1 MTEPTRQ
8 PGGGGAHSSFD
19 RVVNAIEAR
28 GLTTA
33 SHRQHSLMAGCPVH
47 DERTPSLHITWRGG
61 PRGGGVLLYCHGCQA
76 QAEQIAEAIGLTM
89 SDLFDE
95 PLPERDRSLYR
106 VGKSPSRRRAG
117 ERRGK
122 LGRLP
127 SLLPRSPA
135 TPAPEVEH
143 HWAEIERYPY
153 VDHENRL
160 VQEVIREECTA
171 EGERHKQ
178 FRQLF
183 VTREGRR
190 VKRKPEEFY
199 PVLYRAPQV
208 VAAVKAGRE
217 VWLLEGEKD
226 VHTAERLGL
235 VATTNTQG
243 GKSFPADLVEEFTN
257 ARVVV
262 VLDRDS
268 TGWARGVD
276 LHAKLTAVG
285 ANVLL
290 RLPDLEGAKTDFTD
304 HVEAGKGLDELQW
317 VVVEEVAVWHEL
329 TSVKDRAR
337 SLHQAIEEAQ
347 GRWGLAEE
355 GQEVEDNRRFAK
367 RWALESQVRQESL
380 RDLVDQLCAAG
391 MRIGTAWVG
400 EAIEA
405 AEALLVEG
413 TEAARRCHMQVQV
426 PVPESLRPAAQP
438 PGNTPAGEGEP
449 EPTAS
454 PTVVVA
460 DDSDWLGRKGV
471 GSSTTP
477 FRVLGGKIVQWEPDR
492 SSRQREDRDEDQDEQ
507 PGKFK
512 TLLSMVVRVSCREY
526 LEVENDHDVE
536 DDELMGR
543 STPTK
548 QRVSAP
554 QTLIAV
560 RLQYPDEV
568 TGELLEIRV
577 MADQWRDH
585 TWIDSLP
592 GPPDYGHKRAELDQL
607 QRAILAISE
616 NVVDE
621 VLYRATGWRQNPDGS
636 HRFIHRRGAITATG
650 HEDVEVA
657 FSGPIERYNL
667 PDPIRDPTTLRAAWR
682 DGSAT
687 MLDRLP
693 ARVAA
698 PLLGQVFR
706 AVMGHNPWVLTL
718 VGPPGS
724 YKTSVAAKAMQHF
737 GERWEHKK
745 PASSMSGNG
754 DTFNALRF
762 KLHNAKDCLY
772 WMDDF
777 APTRSWLE
785 AQKHLEETARLIHNQ
800 EERSRSSRDG
810 LSISDGTGP
819 RASGLCTSEVMPR
832 PGSGA
837 ERMLVVPLAREDV
850 DTALLFPL
858 DEALS
863 RHQRALVMASYISW
877 LAGDLVSKRGHY
889 MNIADAYAEALV
901 EQAGESVRQA
911 AALSN
916 TWVGWVAMTDFLLQ
930 TGAITAEERTQTLR
944 RVDEGLRE
952 TGRAAVNP
960 DMPRTTGARARELL
974 AYALRQGIAHAEDV
988 RTGECPPWPLAGRLG
1003 WRRTAIETDVTG
1015 SPTKY
1020 RLERNGIR
1028 LGYVMHDPG
1037 PKDRGRVLMCDST
1050 QLEAVL
1056 KAASATQ
1063 AEKLEIDRN
1072 TACRALHDEH
1082 LLIPDTSEGRT
1093 RHTIKCRIHAED
1105 RDARMVTL
1113 YLDRIIDGED
1123 DDELENGPGDGED
1136 NPGGG
1141 EPWNGP
1147 SDYPPGAGEDIPAAS
1162 TSSDLVLEIPGLN
1175 SPDPHLLDTAHTT
1188 TQSGNDVVA
1197 DHSDDRDGTDHPS
1210 EETPMDEPKFTPR
1223 PHTDLDGVV
1232 GWTEHVIASDVAPC
1246 VVCGTRSGVVISGVR
1261 VHTVCWEGSTA
1272 TDRAAQTPV
1281 GHPWMRRSHL
1291 DASHPPAAPAGAT
1304 TVVEQAASSPAAES
1318 VPTVTGAAPSAAKET
1333 QFRAAAAIVDVDG
1346 IWLSNGEFVD
1356 MPGEGPQHAGDLVR
1370 LAQWLSLGTAV
1381 TRYLDAGAQI
1391 WLGDDLARRL
1401 GVDVDA
1407 IAKASEQD
1415 KDKVARQTS
1424 ATSMAVT
1431 GALEAGYSFGGKGE
1445 AALGRWTR
1453 IWKGS
1458 GKSVWIVLLAAIT
1471 RDAANVA
1478 LMRGEPN
1485 HATLARRIG
1494 LLAEAL
1500 GHPYQL
1506 SGSTT
1511 GLDLMM
1517 TLRHRDRD
1525 RFFPILEPCAPA
1537 QVSNIEADI
1546 SWCRQPTGEELTHE
1560 WVHAYDRSGSYLAG
1574 VSGLELGVGAP
1585 VHHPDGTAFVPRM
1598 PGYWRIEIPDTG
1610 DWRMPH
1616 PLDPRGLH
1624 AGRARWVTTP
1634 ALEFAVEQGYEPRI
1648 LEAYTWAERARILDP
1663 WYERIR
1669 DARTR
1674 LDVDDVDSQIARDQ
1688 LKQIYAPTIGML
1700 GSSIHMAGRTG
1711 YAPERR
1717 HMIIAK
1723 ARTNIL
1729 RRIATIGKETG
1740 RFPVAVIADTVLYT
1754 SPDPDPVS
1762 SWPGGERW
1770 MGRELGRYKVEGSAP
1785 LQEHLQY
1792 LTGGHYKGKNA
1803 IAERVAGSE

>member
-1 MTEPTRQ
+1 M
-8 PGGGGAHSSFD
+8 
-19 RVVNAIEAR
+19 
-28 GLTTA
+28 
-33 SHRQHSLMAGCPVH
+33 
-47 DERTPSLHITWRGG
+47 
-61 PRGGGVLLYCHGCQA
+61 
-76 QAEQIAEAIGLTM
+76 
-89 SDLFDE
+89 
-95 PLPERDRSLYR
+95 
-106 VGKSPSRRRAG
+106 
-117 ERRGK
+117 
-122 LGRLP
+122 
-127 SLLPRSPA
+127 
-135 TPAPEVEH
+135 
-143 HWAEIERYPY
+143 
-153 VDHENRL
+153 
-160 VQEVIREECTA
+160 
-171 EGERHKQ
+171 
-178 FRQLF
+178 
-183 VTREGRR
+183 TREGRR

-208 VAAVKAGRE
+208 AAAVKAGNE

-243 GKSFPADLVEEFTN
+243 GKSFPSDLVEEFTN
-257 ARVVV
+257 AKVVV

-285 ANVLL
+285 AKVLL
-290 RLPDLEGAKTDFTD
+290 RLPDVEQAKADFTD
-304 HVEAGKGLDELQW
+304 HVEAGKALEELQW
-317 VVVEEVAVWHEL
+317 VALEEVQVWHEL
-329 TSVKDRAR
+329 TSVKDRSR
-337 SLHQAIEEAQ
+337 SLNQAIEEAL
-347 GRWGLAEE
+347 GRWELAEE
-355 GQEVEDNRRFAK
+355 GQDVEDNRRFAK
-367 RWALESQVRQESL
+367 RWALESQIRQESL
-380 RDLVDQLCAAG
+380 RDLVDQVCAQG

-405 AEALLVEG
+405 AELLLVEG
-413 TEAARRCHMQVQV
+413 TEAARRCHLRVQV
-426 PVPESLRPAAQP
+426 PVPESLRPPAQP
-438 PGNTPAGEGEP
+438 PAEAQAPDETGSPK
-449 EPTAS
+449 AS
-454 PTVVVA
+454 PTEVVT
-460 DDSDWLGRKGV
+460 DESDWAGQKGAGLGN
-471 GSSTTP
+471 TP
-477 FRVLGGKIVQWEPDR
+477 FRVLDGKIVQWEPDR
-492 SSRQREDRDEDQDEQ
+492 SSRRQRDEWDEEEE

-526 LEVENDHDVE
+526 LEVEHNHDVE
-536 DDELMGR
+536 DTELMGR

-548 QRVSAP
+548 RRVSAP
-554 QTLIAV
+554 KTLIAV
-560 RLQYPDEV
+560 RLQYPDEI

-585 TWIDSLP
+585 SWLESLP
-592 GPPDYGHKRAELDQL
+592 GPPDYDHKRAGLDQL

-621 VLYRATGWRQNPDGS
+621 VLYRATGWRENPDGT
-636 HRFIHRRGAITATG
+636 HRFIHRRGAITAAG

-667 PDPIRDPTTLRAAWR
+667 PDPVRDPKALRTAWQ
-682 DGSAT
+682 DGSVT

-693 ARVAA
+693 VRVAA

-706 AVMGHNPWVLTL
+706 AVLGHNPWVLTL

-737 GERWEHKK
+737 GEKWEHKK

-800 EERSRSSRDG
+800 EERSRASRDG
-810 LSISDGTGP
+810 LSVSDGTGP

-850 DTALLFPL
+850 DTGLLFPL
-858 DEALS
+858 DEDLS

-877 LAGDLVSKRGHY
+877 LAGDLRGKRAHY
-889 MNIADAYAEALV
+889 MEIADAYADALV
-901 EQAGESVRQA
+901 ERAGESVRQA
-911 AALSN
+911 AAIAH
-916 TWVGWVAMTDFLLQ
+916 TWVGWVAMADFLLEA
-930 TGAITAEERTQTLR
+930 GAITTEERAQILR
-944 RVDEGLRE
+944 RVDEGLHE
-952 TGRAAVNP
+952 AGRAAINP

-974 AYALRQGIAHAEDV
+974 AYALRQGIAYVDDV

-1003 WRRTAIETDVTG
+1003 WRRTVTETDMTG
-1015 SPTKY
+1015 SPSKY

-1037 PKDRGRVLMCDST
+1037 PKDRGRVLMCEST

-1082 LLIPDTSEGRT
+1082 VLIPDTSEGRT
-1093 RHTIKCRIHAED
+1093 RHTVKCRIHAEE

-1113 YLDRIIDGED
+1113 YLDRVIDED
-1123 DDELENGPGDGED
+1123 GDDVDNGPNDGGDTPGGDGPHD
-1136 NPGGG
+1136 
-1141 EPWNGP
+1141 GP
-1147 SDYPPGAGEDIPAAS
+1147 SGLGDHPGDDVDPADAGEDPW
-1162 TSSDLVLEIPGLN
+1162 LEIPGLDT
-1175 SPDPHLLDTAHTT
+1175 PDPQPVDTAHTM
-1188 TQSGNDVVA
+1188 TQSGNGA
-1197 DHSDDRDGTDHPS
+1197 ATDHRGDRDGTDHPS
-1210 EETPMDEPKFTPR
+1210 EETPMDEPEFTAR

-1232 GWTEHVIASDVAPC
+1232 GWTEQTTTGDVAPC
-1246 VVCGTRSGVVISGVR
+1246 VVCGVRSGVVISGVR

-1272 TDRAAQTPV
+1272 TDRASATPV
-1281 GHPWMRRSHL
+1281 GHPWMRGT
-1291 DASHPPAAPAGAT
+1291 HPQSQPEQATALRADEPSGAAPAAPAAPETAKRTGTPKAT
-1304 TVVEQAASSPAAES
+1304 AA
-1318 VPTVTGAAPSAAKET
+1318 ET
-1333 QFRAAAAIVDVDG
+1333 QFRAAAAVVDVDG
-1346 IWLSNGEFVD
+1346 IWLSNGEFVE
-1356 MPGEGPQHAGDLVR
+1356 MPGDGPKHAGDLVR
-1370 LAQWLSLGTAV
+1370 LAQWLRLGTAV
-1381 TRYLDAGAQI
+1381 TKYLDAAAQV
-1391 WLGDDLARRL
+1391 WVGDDLARRL
-1401 GVDVDA
+1401 GIDVDA

-1415 KDKVARQTS
+1415 KDKIAREVS
-1424 ATSMAVT
+1424 ATSVAVT
-1431 GALEAGYSFGGKGE
+1431 AAQEAGYSFGGKGE
-1445 AALGRWTR
+1445 DALGRWTR

-1458 GKSVWIVLLAAIT
+1458 EKSVWVVLLAAMS
-1471 RDAANVA
+1471 RDEANVA
-1478 LMRGEPN
+1478 LMRDQPD

-1494 LLAEAL
+1494 LLADAL

-1511 GLDLMM
+1511 GLDLMT

-1525 RFFPILEPCAPA
+1525 RFFPVLEPCPPA
-1537 QVSNIEADI
+1537 QVSNVEADI

-1560 WVHAYDRSGSYLAG
+1560 WIHAYDRSGSYLAG

-1585 VHHPDGTAFVPRM
+1585 IHHPDGTAFVPRM
-1598 PGYWRIEIPDTG
+1598 PGYWRVEIPETG

-1616 PLDPRGLH
+1616 PLDPRGMH
-1624 AGRARWVTTP
+1624 AGKVRWVTTP
-1634 ALEFAVEQGYEPRI
+1634 AMEFAAEQGYEPEVT
-1648 LEAYTWAERARILDP
+1648 EAYTWAERARILDP

-1669 DARTR
+1669 DARTK

-1700 GSSIHMAGRTG
+1700 GSSTHMAGRLG

-1729 RRIATIGKETG
+1729 RRISTIGNETG
-1740 RFPVAVIADTVLYT
+1740 RYPVAVIADTVLYT
-1754 SPDPDPVS
+1754 SPDPDPIA

-1785 LQEHLQY
+1785 LKEHLEF
-1792 LTGGHYKGKNA
+1792 LTGGTYKGKDA
-1803 IAERVAGSE
+1803 IVERVTGAE

>member
-8 PGGGGAHSSFD
+8 SGGGGAHSSFD
-19 RVVNAIEAR
+19 RVLNAVEAR
-28 GLTTA
+28 GLPTT
-33 SHRQHSLMAGCPVH
+33 SHRQHSVMAGCPVH
-47 DERTPSLHITWRGG
+47 DESTPSLHITWRSG

-76 QAEQIAEAIGLTM
+76 QADQIVEAIGLTM

-106 VGKSPSRRRAG
+106 VGKSPERRRAG
-117 ERRGK
+117 QRRGK

-127 SLLPRSPA
+127 SLLPKPA
-135 TPAPEVEH
+135 APPTPTVEH
-143 HWAEIERYPY
+143 EWVEIERYPY

-171 EGERHKQ
+171 EGDRHKQ

-183 VTREGRR
+183 VTGDGRR
-190 VKRKPEEFY
+190 VKRKPEGFY

-208 VAAVKAGRE
+208 AEAVKSGQE

-226 VHTAERLGL
+226 VHTAERFGL

-243 GKSFPADLVEEFTN
+243 GKSFPADLVDEFTN
-257 ARVVV
+257 AQVVV
-262 VLDRDS
+262 VLDRDP

-276 LHAKLTAVG
+276 LHTKLSAVG
-285 ANVLL
+285 ATVRL
-290 RLPDLEGAKTDFTD
+290 RLPDLEDAKTDLTD
-304 HVEAGKGLDELQW
+304 HVEAGKALDELQW
-317 VVVEEVAVWHEL
+317 VAVEEVAIWHDL
-329 TSVKDRAR
+329 TSLKDRYSR
-337 SLHQAIEEAQ
+337 SLHQAIEESQ
-347 GRWGLAEE
+347 GRWELAEE
-355 GQEVEDNRRFAK
+355 GQDVEDNRRFAK
-367 RWALESQVRQESL
+367 RWALEAQIRQETL
-380 RDLVDQLCAAG
+380 RDLVDQLCARG
-391 MRIGTAWVG
+391 MRIGTVWVG

-405 AEALLVEG
+405 AETLLVEG
-413 TEAARRCHMQVQV
+413 TEAARQCHLLVQV
-426 PVPESLRPAAQP
+426 PVPESLRPPAQP
-438 PGNTPAGEGEP
+438 PAEAPTPDEGTP
-449 EPTAS
+449 KAS
-454 PTVVVA
+454 PTDVVTG
-460 DDSDWLGRKGV
+460 DSDWLGRKGV
-471 GSSTTP
+471 GSGHTP
-477 FRVLGGKIVQWEPDR
+477 FRVLDGKIVQWEPDR
-492 SSRQREDRDEDQDEQ
+492 STRRQRDDWDEDQDE

-512 TLLSMVVRVSCREY
+512 TLLSMVVRVSHREY

-536 DDELMGR
+536 DTELMGR
-543 STPTK
+543 AAPTMR
-548 QRVSAP
+548 RVSAP
-554 QTLIAV
+554 RTLIAV
-560 RLQYPDEV
+560 RLEYPDEV

-577 MADQWRDH
+577 GADQWRDH
-585 TWIDSLP
+585 SWLESLP
-592 GPPDYGHKRAELDQL
+592 GPPDYDHKRAGLDQL

-616 NVVDE
+616 NVVDK
-621 VLYRATGWRQNPDGS
+621 VLYRATGWRESPDGT
-636 HRFIHRRGAITATG
+636 HRFIHRRGAITAAG
-650 HEDVEVA
+650 HEDVQVA
-657 FSGPIERYNL
+657 FSGPIERYDL
-667 PDPIRDPTTLRAAWR
+667 PDPVRDPKTLRTAWQA
-682 DGSAT
+682 GSAT

-693 ARVAA
+693 ARIAA

-706 AVMGHNPWVLTL
+706 AVLGHNPWVLTL

-737 GERWEHKK
+737 GEKWEHKK

-837 ERMLVVPLAREDV
+837 ERMLVVPLAREDI

-877 LAGDLVSKRGHY
+877 LAGDLPGKRTHY
-889 MNIADAYAEALV
+889 LRIADAYADALV
-901 EQAGESVRQA
+901 ERAGESVRQA
-911 AALSN
+911 AAISH
-916 TWVGWVAMTDFLLQ
+916 TWAGWVAISDFLLQ
-930 TGAITAEERTQTLR
+930 TGAITADERTQTLR
-944 RVDEGLRE
+944 TVDQALHEA
-952 TGRAAVNP
+952 GRAAVNP

-974 AYALRQGIAHAEDV
+974 AYALRQGIAYVDDV

-1003 WRRTAIETDVTG
+1003 WRRTTTETDMMG
-1015 SPTKY
+1015 SPSKY

-1082 LLIPDTSEGRT
+1082 VLIPDTSEGRT
-1093 RHTIKCRIHAED
+1093 RHTVKCRIHAEE

-1113 YLDRIIDGED
+1113 YLDRVIEDED
-1123 DDELENGPGDGED
+1123 DETVRGPDDGGDIPGDDRPQDGPGGHQPGDGQAAA
-1136 NPGGG
+1136 PVG
-1141 EPWNGP
+1141 EEP
-1147 SDYPPGAGEDIPAAS
+1147 
-1162 TSSDLVLEIPGLN
+1162 VLEIPGLEGA
-1175 SPDPHLLDTAHTT
+1175 DPQQVDTAT
-1188 TQSGNDVVA
+1188 DVTEPGIGAVT
-1197 DHSDDRDGTDHPS
+1197 DHSGDQNGTDHPS
-1210 EETPMDEPKFTPR
+1210 EETTDMDEAEFIPR
-1223 PHTDLDGVV
+1223 PYTDLDGLV
-1232 GWTEHVIASDVAPC
+1232 GWTEKVPAGAVAPC
-1246 VVCGTRSGVVISGVR
+1246 VVCGVRCGVVIAGTR
-1261 VHTVCWEGSTA
+1261 IHYPCWEGSTA
-1272 TDRAAQTPV
+1272 ADRAPQTPVDQPRTHAPRPAEPQPSAGDAAGAAEGARTGPAPRAAQAV
-1281 GHPWMRRSHL
+1281 
-1291 DASHPPAAPAGAT
+1291 AGD
-1304 TVVEQAASSPAAES
+1304 P
-1318 VPTVTGAAPSAAKET
+1318 K
-1333 QFRAAAAIVDVDG
+1333 FRAAAAVVDVDG
-1346 IWLSNGEFVD
+1346 IWLSNGEFVE
-1356 MPGEGPQHAGDLVR
+1356 MPGDGPQHAGDLVR

-1381 TRYLDAGAQI
+1381 TKYLNAAAQV
-1391 WLGDDLARRL
+1391 WVGDDLARRL
-1401 GVDVDA
+1401 GIDVEA
-1407 IAKASEQD
+1407 IAKAPEQD
-1415 KDKVARQTS
+1415 KDKVAREVSRTS
-1424 ATSMAVT
+1424 PAVT
-1431 GALEAGYSFGGKGE
+1431 AAQEAGYSFGGKGDD
-1445 AALGRWTR
+1445 ALGRWTR
-1453 IWKGS
+1453 IWQGS
-1458 GKSVWIVLLAAIT
+1458 TKSVWVVLLAAMSK
-1471 RDAANVA
+1471 DDANVA
-1478 LMRGEPN
+1478 LMRDHPD

-1494 LLAEAL
+1494 LLADAL

-1511 GLDLMM
+1511 GLDLMT

-1525 RFFPILEPCAPA
+1525 RFFPLLEPCPPA
-1537 QVSNIEADI
+1537 QVSNVEADI

-1585 VHHPDGTAFVPRM
+1585 THHPDGTAFVPRT
-1598 PGYWRIEIPDTG
+1598 PGYWRVEIPDTG

-1616 PLDPRGLH
+1616 PLDPRGMH
-1624 AGRARWVTTP
+1624 AGKVRWVTTP
-1634 ALEFAVEQGYEPRI
+1634 AMEFAIEQGYDPEVV
-1648 LEAYTWAERARILDP
+1648 EAYTWAERARILDP

-1674 LDVDDVDSQIARDQ
+1674 LDVDDADSQVARDQ

-1700 GSSIHMAGRTG
+1700 GSSTHMAGRVG

-1729 RRIATIGKETG
+1729 RRITTIGTETG
-1740 RFPVAVIADTVLYT
+1740 RWPVAVIADTVIYT
-1754 SPDPDPVS
+1754 SPDPDPVA

-1770 MGRELGRYKVEGSAP
+1770 LGRALGRYKVEGSAP
-1785 LQEHLQY
+1785 LQEHLQF
-1792 LTGGHYKGKNA
+1792 LTGGTYKGKDA
-1803 IAERVAGSE
+1803 IVERVTGAE

>member
-1 MTEPTRQ
+1 MTEPSRQ
-8 PGGGGAHSSFD
+8 AGGSGPRSSLD
-19 RVVNAIEAR
+19 RVVTAIEAR
-28 GLTTA
+28 GLPTA
-33 SHRQHSLMAGCPVH
+33 SPRQNSVMAGCPVH
-47 DERTPSLHITWRGG
+47 DESTPSLHITWRSG

-76 QAEQIAEAIGLTM
+76 QADQIAEAIGLTM

-106 VGKSPSRRRAG
+106 VGKSPARRRAG
-117 ERRGK
+117 QRRGK
-122 LGRLP
+122 LGKLP
-127 SLLPRSPA
+127 TLLPKPPAAA
-135 TPAPEVEH
+135 TPEVDH
-143 HWAEIERYPY
+143 QWVEIERYPY
-153 VDHENRL
+153 LDHEGRL
-160 VQEVIREECTA
+160 VQEVLREECTA
-171 EGERHKQ
+171 EGNRHKQ

-190 VKRKPEEFY
+190 VRRKPEGFY

-208 VAAVKAGRE
+208 AAAVKAGQE

-243 GKSFPADLVEEFTN
+243 GKSFPADLVDEFAN
-257 ARVVV
+257 ALVVV

-285 ANVLL
+285 ATVRL
-290 RLPDLEGAKTDFTD
+290 RLPDLTEPKSDLTD
-304 HVEAGKGLDELQW
+304 HVDAGKALDELQW
-317 VVVEEVAVWHEL
+317 VEVEEVAIWHEL
-329 TSVKDRAR
+329 MSVQGEFR
-337 SLHQAIEEAQ
+337 SLQQAIEEAQ
-347 GRWGLAEE
+347 GRWALAED
-355 GQEVEDNRRFAK
+355 GQDVEDNRRFAK
-367 RWALESQVRQESL
+367 RWALESQIRQEAL
-380 RDLVDQLCAAG
+380 RDVVDKICARG

-400 EAIEA
+400 EALEI
-405 AEALLVEG
+405 AENLLLEG
-413 TEAARRCHMQVQV
+413 TEAARRCHLLVQV
-426 PVPESLRPAAQP
+426 PVPESLRLA
-438 PGNTPAGEGEP
+438 TPASDGTPAENDP
-449 EPTAS
+449 PKAS
-454 PTVVVA
+454 VTEVVT
-460 DDSDWLGRKGV
+460 DDSDWFGHKGV
-471 GSSTTP
+471 GSDNTP

-492 SSRQREDRDEDQDEQ
+492 SSRRQREDWDEDDGEA
-507 PGKFK
+507 GKFK
-512 TLLSMVVRVSCREY
+512 TLLSMVVKVSCREY
-526 LEVENDHDVE
+526 LEVEHDHDVE
-536 DDELMGR
+536 DTELMGR

-548 QRVSAP
+548 RQVSAP
-554 QTLIAV
+554 KTLIAV
-560 RLQYPDEV
+560 RLRYPDEV

-585 TWIDSLP
+585 SWLESLP
-592 GPPDYGHKRAELDQL
+592 GPPDYDHKRAGLDQL

-621 VLYRATGWRQNPDGS
+621 VLYRATGWRENPDGT
-636 HRFIHRRGAITATG
+636 HRFIHRRGAISAAG

-667 PDPIRDPTTLRAAWR
+667 PDPVRDPVALRTAWQSA
-682 DGSAT
+682 SAT

-693 ARVAA
+693 VRIAA

-837 ERMLVVPLAREDV
+837 ERMLVVPLAKEDV

-858 DEALS
+858 DEQLS

-877 LAGDLVSKRGHY
+877 LAGDLVGKRTHY
-889 MNIADAYAEALV
+889 MKIADDYADVLV
-901 EQAGESVRQA
+901 ERAGESVRQA
-911 AALSN
+911 AAISHI
-916 TWVGWVAMTDFLLQ
+916 WVGWVAMSDFLLQ
-930 TGAITAEERTQTLR
+930 AGAITAQERTLTLR
-944 RVDEGLRE
+944 RVDEGLHE
-952 TGRAAVNP
+952 AGRAAVNP

-974 AYALRQGIAHAEDV
+974 AYALRQGIAYVDDV

-1003 WRRTAIETDVTG
+1003 WRRTVTETDMAG
-1015 SPTKY
+1015 SPSKY

-1037 PKDRGRVLMCDST
+1037 PKDRGRVLMCEST

-1082 LLIPDTSEGRT
+1082 VLIPDTSEGRT
-1093 RHTIKCRIHAED
+1093 RHTVKCRIHAEE

-1113 YLDRIIDGED
+1113 YLDRVIGEED
-1123 DDELENGPGDGED
+1123 DEVDNGPEDDGNAPDDGPQGDD
-1136 NPGGG
+1136 GGHSPDTG
-1141 EPWNGP
+1141 
-1147 SDYPPGAGEDIPAAS
+1147 GADP
-1162 TSSDLVLEIPGLN
+1162 VLQIPGLD
-1175 SPDPHLLDTAHTT
+1175 SEDPQPVDAARST
-1188 TQSGNDVVA
+1188 TQSGNSA
-1197 DHSDDRDGTDHPS
+1197 DANHAGDSEGTDHPS
-1210 EETPMDEPKFTPR
+1210 EENPMSEAVFTPR

-1232 GWTEHVIASDVAPC
+1232 GWTEQIPPADDAPSGQTVEC
-1246 VVCGTRSGVVISGVR
+1246 VVCGVRSGVVISGTR

-1272 TDRAAQTPV
+1272 TERASQTPI
-1281 GHPWMRRSHL
+1281 GHPWKRSRQPAGQSQPQEAP
-1291 DASHPPAAPAGAT
+1291 DVVDVAAAQVQDPVPAAP
-1304 TVVEQAASSPAAES
+1304 SSRAR
-1318 VPTVTGAAPSAAKET
+1318 TSAAKT
-1333 QFRAAAAIVDVDG
+1333 ADDNSKFRAAAAVVDVDG
-1346 IWLSNGEFVD
+1346 IWLSNGEFME

-1370 LAQWLSLGTAV
+1370 LAQWLSLGTTV
-1381 TRYLDAGAQI
+1381 TKYLDAAAQV
-1391 WLGDDLARRL
+1391 WVGDDLARRM
-1401 GVDVDA
+1401 GIDVET

-1415 KDKVARQTS
+1415 RDKVTREVS
-1424 ATSMAVT
+1424 ASSTAVT
-1431 GALEAGYSFGGKGE
+1431 AARGAGYSFGGKNGD
-1445 AALGRWTR
+1445 ALGRWTR
-1453 IWKGS
+1453 LWKGS
-1458 GKSVWIVLLAAIT
+1458 EKSVWVVLLAAIS
-1471 RDAANVA
+1471 RDDTNVA
-1478 LMRGEPN
+1478 LMRDEPD
-1485 HATLARRIG
+1485 HAALARRIG
-1494 LLAEAL
+1494 LLADAL

-1511 GLDLMM
+1511 GLDLMT

-1525 RFFPILEPCAPA
+1525 RFFPVLEPCPPA
-1537 QVSNIEADI
+1537 QVSNVEADI
-1546 SWCRQPTGEELTHE
+1546 SWCRPPTDEELTHE
-1560 WVHAYDRSGSYLAG
+1560 WIHAYDRSGSYLAG

-1585 VHHPDGTAFVPRM
+1585 THHPDGTAFVPRM
-1598 PGYWRIEIPDTG
+1598 PGYWRVEIPETG

-1624 AGRARWVTTP
+1624 AGKVRWVTTP
-1634 ALEFAVEQGYEPRI
+1634 AMEFAGEQGYEPEVV
-1648 LEAYTWAERARILDP
+1648 EAYTWSERARILDP

-1674 LDVDDVDSQIARDQ
+1674 LDVDDVDSQVARDQ

-1700 GSSIHMAGRTG
+1700 GSSTHMSGRVG

-1729 RRIATIGKETG
+1729 RRITTIGNETG
-1740 RFPVAVIADTVLYT
+1740 RYPVAVIADTVLYT
-1754 SPDPDPVS
+1754 SPDPDPLTA
-1762 SWPGGERW
+1762 WPGGQRW
-1770 MGRELGRYKVEGSAP
+1770 LGRELGRYKVEGSAR
-1785 LQEHLQY
+1785 LHEHLEF
-1792 LTGGHYKGKNA
+1792 LTGGNYKGKDA
-1803 IAERVAGSE
+1803 IVQRDAGAE

>member
-1 MTEPTRQ
+1 VTEPSRQ
-8 PGGGGAHSSFD
+8 AGGSGPRSSLD
-19 RVVNAIEAR
+19 RVVTAIEAR
-28 GLTTA
+28 GLPTT
-33 SHRQHSLMAGCPVH
+33 SPRQNSVMAGCPVH
-47 DERTPSLHITWRGG
+47 DESTPSLHITWRSG

-76 QAEQIAEAIGLTM
+76 QADQIAEAIGLTM

-106 VGKSPSRRRAG
+106 VGKSPARRRAG
-117 ERRGK
+117 QRRGK

-127 SLLPRSPA
+127 TLLPKPPAGA
-135 TPAPEVEH
+135 TPEVDH
-143 HWAEIERYPY
+143 QWVEIERYPY
-153 VDHENRL
+153 LDHEGRL
-160 VQEVIREECTA
+160 VQEVLREECTA
-171 EGERHKQ
+171 EGNRHKQ

-190 VKRKPEEFY
+190 VRRKPEGFY

-208 VAAVKAGRE
+208 AAAVKAGQE

-243 GKSFPADLVEEFTN
+243 GKSFPADLVDEFAN

-262 VLDRDS
+262 VLDRDP

-285 ANVLL
+285 AAVRL
-290 RLPDLEGAKTDFTD
+290 RLPDLTEAKSDLTD
-304 HVEAGKGLDELQW
+304 HVDAGKALDELQW
-317 VVVEEVAVWHEL
+317 VEVEEVAIWHEL
-329 TSVKDRAR
+329 ASVQGEFR
-337 SLHQAIEEAQ
+337 SLQQALEEAQ
-347 GRWGLAEE
+347 GRWALAED
-355 GQEVEDNRRFAK
+355 GQDVEDNRRFAK
-367 RWALESQVRQESL
+367 RWALECQIRQEAL
-380 RDLVDQLCAAG
+380 RDVVDKVCAQG

-400 EAIEA
+400 EALEI
-405 AEALLVEG
+405 AENLLVEG
-413 TEAARRCHMQVQV
+413 TEAARRCHLLLQV
-426 PVPESLRPAAQP
+426 PVPESLRPV
-438 PGNTPAGEGEP
+438 TPAADETPAENDSP
-449 EPTAS
+449 KAS
-454 PTVVVA
+454 VTEVVTE
-460 DDSDWLGRKGV
+460 DSDWFGHKGV
-471 GSSTTP
+471 GSDNTP

-492 SSRQREDRDEDQDEQ
+492 SSRRQREDWDEDDSEA
-507 PGKFK
+507 GKFK
-512 TLLSMVVRVSCREY
+512 TLLSMVVKVSCREY
-526 LEVENDHDVE
+526 LEVEHDHDVE
-536 DDELMGR
+536 NTELMGR

-548 QRVSAP
+548 RQVSAP
-554 QTLIAV
+554 KTLIAV
-560 RLQYPDEV
+560 RLRYPDEV

-585 TWIDSLP
+585 SWLESLP
-592 GPPDYGHKRAELDQL
+592 GPPDYDHKRAGLDQL

-621 VLYRATGWRQNPDGS
+621 VLYRATGWRENPDGT
-636 HRFIHRRGAITATG
+636 HRFIHRRGAISAGG

-667 PDPIRDPTTLRAAWR
+667 PDPVRDPAALRTAWQSA
-682 DGSAT
+682 SAT

-693 ARVAA
+693 VRIAA

-810 LSISDGTGP
+810 LSVSDGTGP

-877 LAGDLVSKRGHY
+877 LAGDLVGKRTHY
-889 MNIADAYAEALV
+889 MKIADDYADVLV
-901 EQAGESVRQA
+901 ERAGESVRQA
-911 AALSN
+911 AAISHI
-916 TWVGWVAMTDFLLQ
+916 WVGWVAMSDFLLQ
-930 TGAITAEERTQTLR
+930 AGAITPEERAHTLR
-944 RVDEGLRE
+944 RVDQGLHE
-952 TGRAAVNP
+952 AGRAAVNP

-974 AYALRQGIAHAEDV
+974 AYALRQGIAYVDDV

-1003 WRRTAIETDVTG
+1003 WRRTVTETDMTG
-1015 SPTKY
+1015 SPSKY

-1037 PKDRGRVLMCDST
+1037 PKDRGRVLMCEST

-1082 LLIPDTSEGRT
+1082 VLIPDTSEGRT
-1093 RHTIKCRIHAED
+1093 RHTVKCRIHAEE

-1113 YLDRIIDGED
+1113 YLDRVIGEEDDEVDNGPEGGGNPPDDGPQGDDGEHSPD
-1123 DDELENGPGDGED
+1123 T
-1136 NPGGG
+1136 GGAD
-1141 EPWNGP
+1141 P
-1147 SDYPPGAGEDIPAAS
+1147 
-1162 TSSDLVLEIPGLN
+1162 VLQIPGLG
-1175 SPDPHLLDTAHTT
+1175 SADPQPVDTASST
-1188 TQSGNDVVA
+1188 TQSGSSA
-1197 DHSDDRDGTDHPS
+1197 DANHAGDSEGTDHPS
-1210 EETPMDEPKFTPR
+1210 EENPMSEPVFTPR

-1232 GWTEHVIASDVAPC
+1232 GWTEQISPADNAPRGQIVDC
-1246 VVCGTRSGVVISGVR
+1246 VVCGVRSGVVISGIR

-1272 TDRAAQTPV
+1272 TERASQTPI
-1281 GHPWMRRSHL
+1281 GHPWMRSGQHAGEGQPQGAVEV
-1291 DASHPPAAPAGAT
+1291 DSVDEAAAQVQDPAPAAPARAHT
-1304 TVVEQAASSPAAES
+1304 
-1318 VPTVTGAAPSAAKET
+1318 SAAKT
-1333 QFRAAAAIVDVDG
+1333 AGDNSKYRAAAAVVDVDG
-1346 IWLSNGEFVD
+1346 IWLSNGEFVE

-1370 LAQWLSLGTAV
+1370 LAQWLSLGTTV
-1381 TRYLDAGAQI
+1381 TKYLDAAAQV
-1391 WLGDDLARRL
+1391 WVGDDLARRM
-1401 GVDVDA
+1401 GIDVET

-1415 KDKVARQTS
+1415 RDKVTREVS
-1424 ATSMAVT
+1424 ASSTAVT
-1431 GALEAGYSFGGKGE
+1431 AARDAGYSFGGKNGD
-1445 AALGRWTR
+1445 ALGRWTR
-1453 IWKGS
+1453 LWKGS
-1458 GKSVWIVLLAAIT
+1458 EKSVWVVLLAAIS
-1471 RDAANVA
+1471 RDDANVA
-1478 LMRGEPN
+1478 LMRDEPDR
-1485 HATLARRIG
+1485 AALARRIG
-1494 LLAEAL
+1494 LLAGAL

-1511 GLDLMM
+1511 GLDLM
-1517 TLRHRDRD
+1517 TALRHRDRD
-1525 RFFPILEPCAPA
+1525 RFFPVLEPCPPA
-1537 QVSNIEADI
+1537 QVSNVEADI
-1546 SWCRQPTGEELTHE
+1546 SWCRPPTDEELTHE
-1560 WVHAYDRSGSYLAG
+1560 WIHAYDRSGSYLAG

-1585 VHHPDGTAFVPRM
+1585 IHHPDGTTFVPRM
-1598 PGYWRIEIPDTG
+1598 PGYWRVEIPETG

-1624 AGRARWVTTP
+1624 AGKVRWVTTP
-1634 ALEFAVEQGYEPRI
+1634 AMEFAGEQGYEPQVV
-1648 LEAYTWAERARILDP
+1648 EAYTWTDRARILDP

-1674 LDVDDVDSQIARDQ
+1674 LDVNDVDSQIARDQ

-1700 GSSIHMAGRTG
+1700 GSSTHMSGRVG

-1729 RRIATIGKETG
+1729 RRITTIGNETG
-1740 RFPVAVIADTVLYT
+1740 RYPVAVIADTVLYT
-1754 SPDPDPVS
+1754 SPDPDPLTA
-1762 SWPGGERW
+1762 WPGGQRW
-1770 MGRELGRYKVEGSAP
+1770 LGRELGRYKVEGSAR
-1785 LQEHLQY
+1785 LHEHLEF
-1792 LTGGHYKGKNA
+1792 LTGGNYKGKDA
-1803 IAERVAGSE
+1803 IVQRVAGAE